1 MGGCMRVI
9 IKKDYDACS
18 AWVANHIA
26 RRIVDYNPSES
37 NPFVLGLPT
46 GSTPIGTYRA
56 LIELYKAEKVSF
68 KNVVTFNMD
77 EYVGLDDK
85 HPQSYHYFMFDNF
98 FNHIDIDKK
107 NIHILNGLAEDKEA
121 ECAAYEKAIE
131 AAGGIRLFF
140 GGIGSDGHIA
150 FNEPG
155 SSLASRTHIATL
167 TKETIDANARFFGG
181 DLSKV
186 PTQALSVGVGTVCD
200 ADEVVI
206 MATGRVKA
214 RAVAEGVEGAVSH
227 QWAVTALQL
236 HKDAVIVCDNEAGE
250 ELKVKTV
257 HYFSEIESHIEE
269 KAL

>member
-1 MGGCMRVI
+1 MRVI

-18 AWVANHIA
+18 AWVAQHIA